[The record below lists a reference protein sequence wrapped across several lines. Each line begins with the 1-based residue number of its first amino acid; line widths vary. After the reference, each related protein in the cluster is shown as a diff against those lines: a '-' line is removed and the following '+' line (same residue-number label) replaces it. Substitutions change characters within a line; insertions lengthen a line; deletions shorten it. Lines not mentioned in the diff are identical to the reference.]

1 MKNDVLKLLDEK
13 NIKYE
18 IVEHEVVHTM
28 EDMESLCLRIQGK
41 KYQAKIREGFNL
53 MKKEKCEELHI

>member
-28 EDMESLCLRIQGK
+28 EDMEKLGFIQIL
-41 KYQAKIREGFNL
+41 IRLQYF
-53 MKKEKCEELHI
+53 